1 MTQMRGKCTQKS
13 ESRAGVI
20 RAGLMHRVYNWF
32 LLEKLQ
38 GNGTIGK
45 LSLRPAMD
53 SLFRDD
59 SCMGHRDMTLRI
71 LAKSGHFVPAISW
84 HS

>member
-1 MTQMRGKCTQKS
+1 MGRKCPHKC
-13 ESRAGVI
+13 ECMPGVSRAGW
-20 RAGLMHRVYNWF
+20 MHGVYNGF

-45 LSLRPAMD
+45 LYLRPAMD